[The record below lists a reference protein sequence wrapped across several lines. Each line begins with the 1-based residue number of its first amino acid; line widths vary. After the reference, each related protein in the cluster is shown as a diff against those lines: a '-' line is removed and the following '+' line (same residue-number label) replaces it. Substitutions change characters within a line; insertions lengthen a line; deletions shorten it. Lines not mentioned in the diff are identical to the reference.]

1 MKITILSLSII
12 LAMGVTFAA
21 QGQTSKRM
29 NYTGQWISDNET
41 NDSTSTPEGYSKESN
56 APRRHKARPTHS
68 PRSSPRTNEVV
79 KVYGVGRYV
88 DSGDGRIVHERH
100 AIYRLE
106 EGSGWKL
113 QPSAD
118 QPEVLLGPILGLPK
132 AEYAP
137 EPLRGEVGR
146 DLMATQQ
153 NTQTAVEG
161 VRAVTQDQI
170 KIREDLAQSLK
181 RINQNEETLAQELA
195 NLKQR
200 VDAPANKGQINNKEN
215 NEPKATSETIPG
227 PVSLSAK

>member
-1 MKITILSLSII
+1 MKTTILSLSTM

-29 NYTGQWISDNET
+29 NYTGQWISDSET
-41 NDSTSTPEGYSKESN
+41 NNAPSALEGYSKESN
-56 APRRHKARPTHS
+56 APRRNARRTLS
-68 PRSSPRTNEVV
+68 ARSSPRTNEVV

-88 DSGDGRIVHERH
+88 DSGDDRIIHERH

-106 EGSGWKL
+106 ESSGWKL

-118 QPEVLLGPILGLPK
+118 QPEVLLGPILGLRK
-132 AEYAP
+132 TEYAP

-146 DLMATQQ
+146 DIIATKQ

-181 RINQNEETLAQELA
+181 RINQNEETLAQQLT

-200 VDAPANKGQINNKEN
+200 VDASANKGQINNQEN
-215 NEPKATSETIPG
+215 NQPKATSETTPG